1 MPTPKT
7 TKKKAPGSSTAL
19 TASKKAEPK
28 EKPVAVKKQET
39 KPVSSRAGRSGA
51 EPTPKTEEVSDVP
64 ISAKI
69 ADLIAPRQTLEEAY
83 EPEMTADFISEE
95 EEEDQSDEA
104 RARRPDR
111 YFEGVGRRKS
121 AIARVR
127 LFTRAGD
134 FSVNGKPYE
143 QYFTTI
149 ELRNI
154 VEDSLKKMKLLGR
167 FRVSAKMTGGGMHG
181 QAEALRHGLARCL
194 VKFNPDFRKRLRRAG
209 FMTRDPRVKERK
221 KFGLKKARKA
231 PQWAKR

>member
-1 MPTPKT
+1 MPVED
-7 TKKKAPGSSTAL
+7 S
-19 TASKKAEPK
+19 AEFTG
-28 EKPVAVKKQET
+28 EET
-39 KPVSSRAGRSGA
+39 DA
-51 EPTPKTEEVSDVP
+51 
-64 ISAKI
+64 
-69 ADLIAPRQTLEEAY
+69 
-83 EPEMTADFISEE
+83 
-95 EEEDQSDEA
+95 A
-104 RARRPDR
+104 RLLKRPDR

-134 FSVNGKPYE
+134 FSVNNKPYGI
-143 QYFTTI
+143 YFPTV
-149 ELRNI
+149 ELQHI

-167 FRVSAKMTGGGMHG
+167 FRVSVHIKGGGTHS

-221 KFGLKKARKA
+221 KFGLKKARRA